1 MTPFL
6 VTYHFYNE
14 EGISIQTSAKDETE
28 ARNTMK
34 LLASSNFIN
43 SKKWIT
49 KH

>member
-1 MTPFL
+1 MKKGFRFKPL
-6 VTYHFYNE
+6 SVL
-14 EGISIQTSAKDETE
+14 AKDETE

-34 LLASSNFIN
+34 LLTSSNFIN